1 MEDSQ
6 EEKQN
11 YLRENILNQ
20 GYDTIQFVNF
30 LKSKKGEEGAD
41 VANWTMEDLKKVV
54 QEFIE
59 SLNYKDD
66 DNQETDQVQ
75 NENKEQ
81 IPPKRKSQEISVLQ
95 TPYTSKS
102 SSDKLNT
109 SNNSDNFGQKDEDY
123 GIEIPESANCQRL
136 EPG

>member
-1 MEDSQ
+1 MEDNQ

-41 VANWTMEDLKKVV
+41 IANWSLEDLKNVV
-54 QEFIE
+54 REFIE
-59 SLNYKDD
+59 SLNYRD
-66 DNQETDQVQ
+66 DNEETGQAQ

-81 IPPKRKSQEISVLQ
+81 IPPKRKNQEITVLQ
-95 TPYTSKS
+95 TPYSSKNL
-102 SSDKLNT
+102 SDKLNT
-109 SNNSDNFGQKDEDY
+109 SNNSENFGQKDEDY
-123 GIEIPESANCQRL
+123 GI
-136 EPG
+136 